1 MTVPRVA
8 LVGGKPGRGRLQGR
22 DQVDLPGPGAD
33 GVSVSEHR
41 VVPVAEQ
48 LSAVDVAVDRPG
60 RELEARL
67 PVAGPGMLA
76 ASPVRCGGSAR
87 ARASQGSG
95 SPGVPLRG
103 GRARPGCGGGPV
115 SYPCVPLTAAN
126 RYRPALDGRQP
137 PSLATC
143 SGRWSLSAVSGPGFT
158 KTGYGR
164 NELRSMSKSWHGP
177 TTSTPG
183 RCGGHQAA
191 VSRCRNGLRLFRGSC
206 TPGCWPLPA
215 RQSAI
220 MWKRSTMS

>member
-76 ASPVRCGGSAR
+76 ASPVRCGGPAR

-126 RYRPALDGRQP
+126 RNRPALDGRQP
-137 PSLATC
+137 PALASC
-143 SGRWSLSAVSGPGFT
+143 SGRWSLSAVKAPVRGRVKAPGCHRGQDPDQPAGCPAGFQP
-158 KTGYGR
+158 
-164 NELRSMSKSWHGP
+164 GP
-177 TTSTPG
+177 TGSSRVRSAPHSTLACENAG
-183 RCGGHQAA
+183 FCHLAD
-191 VSRCRNGLRLFRGSC
+191 VGLLQPC
-206 TPGCWPLPA
+206 
-215 RQSAI
+215 
-220 MWKRSTMS
+220 K